1 MTKND
6 NKKLKEII
14 DLACEEAKRLGNTK
28 VSPEHLFLGMLRM
41 DQARA
46 IDVLIALGVDFYEV
60 KAKIEQKLN
69 KQRDKSEEMPDELD
83 LTLAANSIVKRVI
96 EEAWKLGDEEVESE
110 HLMLAMLRNQAGFVT
125 KLFNSMGVDYEKF
138 KEQLLKEKTRMQSE
152 DGEESD

>member
-69 KQRDKSEEMPDELD
+69 KQRDKSEEMPMSWILPW
-83 LTLAANSIVKRVI
+83 LPTV
-96 EEAWKLGDEEVESE
+96 
-110 HLMLAMLRNQAGFVT
+110 
-125 KLFNSMGVDYEKF
+125 
-138 KEQLLKEKTRMQSE
+138 LLNGSSRRPGSWGMRK
-152 DGEESD
+152 

>member
-69 KQRDKSEEMPDELD
+69 KQRDKSEEIRPESFRRRHTSQG
-83 LTLAANSIVKRVI
+83 TLLSVYSISIHAIPRKETTNTRKRG
-96 EEAWKLGDEEVESE
+96 K
-110 HLMLAMLRNQAGFVT
+110 
-125 KLFNSMGVDYEKF
+125 
-138 KEQLLKEKTRMQSE
+138 
-152 DGEESD
+152 

>member
-69 KQRDKSEEMPDELD
+69 KQRDKSWILPWLP
-83 LTLAANSIVKRVI
+83 TV
-96 EEAWKLGDEEVESE
+96 
-110 HLMLAMLRNQAGFVT
+110 
-125 KLFNSMGVDYEKF
+125 
-138 KEQLLKEKTRMQSE
+138 LLNGSSRRPGSWGMRK
-152 DGEESD
+152 

>member
-110 HLMLAMLRNQAGFVT
+110 HLMLSLIHIYTLVEFG
-125 KLFNSMGVDYEKF
+125 LPLHDILS
-138 KEQLLKEKTRMQSE
+138 QSLT
-152 DGEESD
+152 GGCAASPRCV

>member
-83 LTLAANSIVKRVI
+83 LTLAANSIVKR
-96 EEAWKLGDEEVESE
+96 ASSE
-110 HLMLAMLRNQAGFVT
+110 GRRRSGR
-125 KLFNSMGVDYEKF
+125 G
-138 KEQLLKEKTRMQSE
+138 
-152 DGEESD
+152 